1 MTRAVLMT
9 TAGLTTAFTLLDT
22 VRVDIVAA
30 LAASLIVQ
38 LSEWPGHC
46 GRAVLVTCW

>member
-1 MTRAVLMT
+1 MIGGVLVS

-22 VRVDIVAA
+22 VRVDVVAA
-30 LAASLIVQ
+30 LAASLTVQ
-38 LSEWPGHC
+38 LSEWPGLC